1 MDVQG
6 EETNPKRSAAVDPAA
21 GHETELK
28 LLADPETIKLLMA
41 APALTRDAARKSV
54 VRRLEATYFDT
65 GDCAIA
71 RQGGSLRVRR
81 SGRKHIQTLKL
92 PGGDNPLA
100 RRELEA
106 PVPGMHIRTEEL
118 PFGELGSFGEALNGA
133 ELAPVFSTKI
143 RRVQQLV
150 AVGEARIEAAFDE
163 GVLIAGDRTENV
175 CEVELE
181 LKSGDDGAVY
191 ELALSLL
198 DLAPLRVGYESKA
211 ERGYRLAFGTT
222 LAAQKSA
229 PSEVAPDA
237 TVDEALATILQACFH
252 QVLANLP
259 LAERGEH
266 PEGVHQLRVALRR
279 LRSIITTFRKEIP
292 APALVLIGA
301 DAKRL
306 SSALG
311 PPRNWDVFATTTIG
325 EIEDAGLDGIDFAAL
340 RSALAP
346 FRAHSY
352 ATARTSL
359 AGVECTRFLL
369 SLGRLIARR
378 SWRNDVDTAALAVL
392 TEPARDFAGRALAR
406 LHRKALRQGRHL
418 RRATPAARH
427 ALRITLKKL
436 RYATDFFLPLYP
448 DADASKLLR
457 RLKNMQDIL
466 GADNDVTTTQSLLQD
481 IELASTD
488 LDAHRAIGAVKGW
501 QARDRIEATAHLEQ
515 GWRRFANVTP
525 FWE

>member
-6 EETNPKRSAAVDPAA
+6 EETNPKRSAAANPAA

-41 APALTRDAARKSV
+41 APVLAREAGGKGV

-65 GDCAIA
+65 SDCTIA
-71 RQGGSLRVRR
+71 RHGGSLRVRR

-106 PVPGMHIRTEEL
+106 AVPGMHLHIEQL
-118 PFGELGSFGEALNGA
+118 PFDELGSFGEALNGA
-133 ELAPVFSTKI
+133 ELAPVFSTKV

-150 AVGEARIEAAFDE
+150 SVGDAQIEAAFDE

-181 LKSGDDGAVY
+181 LKEGEVGAVY

-198 DLAPLRVGYESKA
+198 GHAPLRIGYESKA

-222 LAAQKSA
+222 LAAEKSA

-252 QVLANLP
+252 HVLANLP

-279 LRSIITTFRKEIP
+279 LRSIVTTFKKEVP
-292 APALVLIGA
+292 ASALIMLGT

-306 SSALG
+306 SGALG

-325 EIEDAGLDGIDFAAL
+325 EIADAGLDGIDFAAL
-340 RSALAP
+340 RAALAP

-352 ATARTSL
+352 ETARLSL
-359 AGVECTRFLL
+359 GSVECTRFLL

-406 LHRKALRQGRHL
+406 LHRKALKQGRHL
-418 RRATPAARH
+418 HRATPAARH
-427 ALRITLKKL
+427 SLRITLKKL

-448 DADASKLLR
+448 DADAGKLLR
-457 RLKNMQDIL
+457 RLKQMQDIL

-488 LDAHRAIGAVKGW
+488 LDAHRAIGAIKGW

-515 GWRRFANVTP
+515 SWRKFADVDP
-525 FWE
+525 FWG